1 MIKLGKKQRLIV
13 QNIQREGAYLNTK
26 KAEDRNVL
34 LSKDEMPKGLST
46 GDSIEVM
53 VYINPDNKIVATT
66 KEAKGEVGDIVKLP
80 VVSQTR
86 IGIFLDWG
94 LDKDLFLPFS
104 ETFGRVTEGQ
114 HYLVAI
120 YLDSSN
126 RLCATMK
133 LQKYL
138 STDSPYKENDT
149 VSGTIYSINHDIGAF
164 VAVDDKYNGLIPKEE
179 LIGAYKIGDT
189 IDARVFNVKD
199 DGKLDLSLRG
209 PAHLEMASDV
219 NNILDKLKANNG
231 FLPFNDKSSPDS
243 IKKEFGISKGAF
255 KRATGNLYKEQMI
268 IWTDGGIKLI

>member
-1 MIKLGKKQRLIV
+1 MIKLGKKQELIV
-13 QNIQREGAYLNTK
+13 QGIQREGAYLNTSN
-26 KAEDRNVL
+26 ASDNDIL
-34 LSKDEMPKGLST
+34 LNKDEVPEDLSV
-46 GDSIEVM
+46 GDKIEVM
-53 VYINPDNKIVATT
+53 VYVNPDNKIAATT
-66 KEAKGEVGDIVKLP
+66 TEPKGEVGDIVKLP
-80 VVSQTR
+80 VVSQTK

-104 ETFGRVTEGQ
+104 ETFGRVTEGDS
-114 HYLVAI
+114 YLVAI

-164 VAVDDKYNGLIPKEE
+164 VAVDDKYNGLIPKKE
-179 LIGAYKIGDT
+179 LMGAFKIGDT
-189 IDARVFNVKD
+189 VESRVFNIKE

-219 NNILDKLKANNG
+219 NDILDKLKANKG
-231 FLPFNDKSSPDS
+231 FLPYNDKSSPDD
-243 IKKEFGISKGAF
+243 IRDEFGISKGAF
-255 KRATGNLYKEQMI
+255 KRATGNLYKEKMI
-268 IWTDGGIKLI
+268 VFTDDGIKLI